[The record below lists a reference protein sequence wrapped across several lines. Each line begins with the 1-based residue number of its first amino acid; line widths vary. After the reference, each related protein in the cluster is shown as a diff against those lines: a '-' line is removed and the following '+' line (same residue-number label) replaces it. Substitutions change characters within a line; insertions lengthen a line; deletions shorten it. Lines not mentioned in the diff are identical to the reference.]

1 MVGQTGKVWHVAS
14 LWSVCLRHFKRML
27 QVLNANVAKVDLDVA
42 ML

>member
-1 MVGQTGKVWHVAS
+1 
-14 LWSVCLRHFKRML
+14 LRHFKRML